1 MFACHG
7 YNGRTGMNHTPSFI
21 HKLSQQHI
29 QFLKQHAIRQSFP
42 AKALIFAEGD
52 NVDAFYIID
61 SGRVSIYFD
70 QHGQREELCVLG
82 PGDYF
87 GETAIFNQD
96 KRTASVM
103 TLEDAVVYS
112 VDKETFINL
121 VQQSTDI
128 SDKLYSILSQRNE
141 ELVLRENLVNT
152 TGVRGNKL
160 QISIKGDP
168 SIRETAFYRARYE
181 SIVDKV
187 FSELEPVLEELLL
200 QRSVYKVYVG
210 FNSGEIRTSSV
221 FDPFA
226 EEVHAADKLIQ
237 RSYIHR
243 HFPEISYQEKFKMI
257 SGIYR
262 FIAEE
267 PHFNQLPSHWINIF
281 HKSRSQW
288 KPVAADDISNILRN
302 LTPLRNIPDFYLRNI
317 SISIIQDAIRM
328 QFNCDGTHIVS
339 AEDYPHFLGSNLFG

>member
-1 MFACHG
+1 
-7 YNGRTGMNHTPSFI
+7 MNHTPSFI
-21 HKLSQQHI
+21 HRLSQQHI
-29 QFLKQHAIRQSFP
+29 QFLKQHAVKQFFA
-42 AKALIFAEGD
+42 AKSLIFAEGD
-52 NVDAFYIID
+52 GVDAFYIID

-70 QHGQREELCVLG
+70 QRGQREEICVLG
-82 PGDYF
+82 AGDYF

-103 TLEDAVVYS
+103 TLEDSVIYS
-112 VDKETFINL
+112 VDKESFLHL
-121 VQQSTDI
+121 VQHNNDLSEQ
-128 SDKLYSILSQRNE
+128 LHSIFSQRNE

-168 SIRETAFYRARYE
+168 SIRETAFYRAKYE
-181 SIVDKV
+181 SIVDRV

-200 QRSVYKVYVG
+200 QHSVYKLYVG

-237 RSYIHR
+237 RSYILR
-243 HFPEISYQEKFKMI
+243 HFPEISYQEKFRMI
-257 SGIYR
+257 TGIYQN
-262 FIAEE
+262 IADGE
-267 PHFNQLPSHWINIF
+267 HFNQLPSHWINIF
-281 HKSRSQW
+281 HKSRSRW
-288 KPVAADDISNILRN
+288 KPVAEKDISNVLRN
-302 LTPLRNIPDFYLRNI
+302 LTQLRNIPNFYLRNI

-339 AEDYPHFLGSNLFG
+339 AEDYQQFLGSNLLG

>member
-168 SIRETAFYRARYE
+168 SIRETAFYR
-181 SIVDKV
+181 
-187 FSELEPVLEELLL
+187 
-200 QRSVYKVYVG
+200 
-210 FNSGEIRTSSV
+210 SV

>member
-1 MFACHG
+1 MDIS
-7 YNGRTGMNHTPSFI
+7 GRTGMNHTPSFI

-29 QFLKQHAIRQSFP
+29 QFLKQHAVKQSFL
-42 AKALIFAEGD
+42 AKNLIFAEGD
-52 NVDAFYIID
+52 NVDAFYIIE

-70 QHGQREELCVLG
+70 QHGQREEICVLAA
-82 PGDYF
+82 GDYF

-103 TLEDAVVYS
+103 TLDDTVVFS
-112 VDKETFINL
+112 VDKESFLQL
-121 VQQSTDI
+121 VQQNSSL
-128 SDKLYSILSQRNE
+128 SDKLHSILSQRNE

-168 SIRETAFYRARYE
+168 SIRETAFYRAKYE

-237 RSYIHR
+237 ASYIDR
-243 HFPEISYQEKFKMI
+243 HFPLISYQEKFKII
-257 SGIYR
+257 SGIYQY
-262 FIAEE
+262 IAEE

-281 HKSRSQW
+281 HKSRKHW
-288 KPVAADDISNILRN
+288 KPVAARDIFNVLKN
-302 LTPLRNIPDFYLRNI
+302 LTQLRNIPDFYLRNI

-328 QFNCDGTHIVS
+328 QFNCDGTHIIS
-339 AEDYPHFLGSNLFG
+339 AEDYQHFLGSNLLG

>member
-1 MFACHG
+1 
-7 YNGRTGMNHTPSFI
+7 MNHTPSFI

-29 QFLKQHAIRQSFP
+29 HFLKKHAVKYFFS
-42 AKALIFAEGD
+42 AKDLIFAEGD
-52 NVDAFYIID
+52 NVDAFYIIE

-70 QHGQREELCVLG
+70 QHGQREEICVLG

-103 TLEDAVVYS
+103 TLDDAVVFG
-112 VDKETFINL
+112 VDKETFL
-121 VQQSTDI
+121 LLLQQNMDL
-128 SDKLYSILSQRNE
+128 SDRLYSILSQRNE

-168 SIRETAFYRARYE
+168 SIRETAFYRAKYE

-257 SGIYR
+257 RGVYQ
-262 FIAEE
+262 FVAES

-281 HKSRSQW
+281 HKLRSHW
-288 KPVAADDISNILRN
+288 KPVVESDITNVLKN
-302 LTPLRNIPDFYLRNI
+302 LTQLRNIPDFYLRNI

-339 AEDYPHFLGSNLFG
+339 AEDYQHFLGSNLVS